1 MKKFFL
7 LFSFLFFA
15 FAIHAQKINSDSLKS
30 KFAFENIQN
39 QKLFGDSLTSSF
51 VIFIKKEVPLHKH
64 IFHSEHVWI
73 LEGEAEMI
81 LGNEKFKISK
91 GDCIFIPKNT
101 PHKVS
106 VTSSIPLK
114 IISIQSPNFDG
125 SDRVLLE

>member
-1 MKKFFL
+1 MKKIFL
-7 LFSFLFFA
+7 LFSFFFFA

-30 KFAFENIQN
+30 KFSFENIQN

-81 LGNEKFKISK
+81 LGNEKFQISK

-125 SDRVLLE
+125 SDRVLLK